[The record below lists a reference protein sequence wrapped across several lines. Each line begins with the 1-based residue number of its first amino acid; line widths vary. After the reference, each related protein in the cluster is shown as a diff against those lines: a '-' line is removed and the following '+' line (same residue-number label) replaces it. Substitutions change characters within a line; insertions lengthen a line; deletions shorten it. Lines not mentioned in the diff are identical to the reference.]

1 VRVLMVFGGL
11 FTGGAETTAL
21 RLARALIGSGIEV
34 TVAAIRAGGPLAGAF
49 ADAGARVYDGLA
61 ACRFDPR
68 GTVRIARIIRRHDV
82 DAVIVVSVTRNGMFH
97 GLLGTALSG
106 RKPARLCWCNSVPG
120 GQSGNFLGPLRM
132 YRKLGLLHAVIC
144 TSRLQQRILADGGL
158 ARRRL
163 PLIHNGVDL
172 PGAETPP
179 AGLPLPE
186 GKRIVTQVA
195 NVMPAKDFDTL
206 IEAAR
211 LLAERRDDF
220 HLVLV
225 GRDTDSPDLAGAVN
239 RAGMDDVVTLAGL
252 RDDVAGILSVSDVLV
267 LSAHKEVFS
276 VATLE
281 GMAAG
286 LPVVVSDLAAFDEM
300 FQHGREGLKVPPGD
314 PAALANALAEV
325 LDDADLRRR
334 LGGAARRRA
343 ERFSTERMAAKFL
356 RLLPAAVRRARG
368 G

>member
-1 VRVLMVFGGL
+1 MRVLMVFGGL

-21 RLARALIGSGIEV
+21 RLARALIGSGAEL
-34 TVAAIRAGGPLAGAF
+34 TVAAVRAGGPLGGAF

-68 GTVRIARIIRRHDV
+68 GMFRIARIIRRHDV

-97 GLLGTALSG
+97 GLLGAALSG

-120 GQSGNFLGPLRM
+120 GQSGHFLGQLRM

-144 TSRLQQRILADGGL
+144 TSRLQQGILADGKL
-158 ARRRL
+158 PRRRL

-172 PGAETPP
+172 SAADAPDTDLA
-179 AGLPLPE
+179 LPE
-186 GKRIVTQVA
+186 GKWIVTQVA

-211 LLAERRDDF
+211 LLAERRDDV

-225 GRDTDSPDLAGAVN
+225 GRDTDSSALAGAVN
-239 RAGMDDVVTLAGL
+239 QAGLDGVVTLAGR
-252 RDDVAGILSVSDVLV
+252 RDDVAGILSASDVLV
-267 LSAHKEVFS
+267 LSTHKEVFS

-286 LPVVVSDLAAFDEM
+286 LPVVVSDIAAFDEM
-300 FQHGREGLKVPPGD
+300 FEHGREGLKVAPGN
-314 PAALANALAEV
+314 PAALADAVTDV

-334 LGGAARRRA
+334 LGEASRRRA
-343 ERFSTERMAAKFL
+343 DHFSTDRMAAKFL